1 MTFTGPEMLAE
12 MLAEPLATGEPFG
25 RAHGNSGMGPMDREQ
40 PTQRGLASARAECWS
55 QLNLIA
61 LSQG

>member
-1 MTFTGPEMLAE
+1 MLAE

-61 LSQG
+61 LSPG